1 MGCEHD
7 GDDEKA
13 DDDKSISRT
22 RSRHGTLPGCE
33 LVVLLHISQ
42 MSVASQWVDGQEQV
56 PGNSEAGGN
65 HLFIGLDIDEEE
77 LRRTE
82 RPTARKASGGMSMC
96 GLLLHLFVF
105 RPVLMLSATPR
116 APKRNHA
123 A

>member
-33 LVVLLHISQ
+33 LVVL
-42 MSVASQWVDGQEQV
+42 
-56 PGNSEAGGN
+56 
-65 HLFIGLDIDEEE
+65 LFIGLDIDEEE